1 MSNITLLE
9 LNVPE
14 GDIQLGPKSLRSS
27 TSESAAEPV
36 SETSDESGS
45 GRSLLAVLLLVVF
58 LAAVGV
64 MATKLLG
71 EDADEEIAG
80 FD

>member
-1 MSNITLLE
+1 MGNITLLE
-9 LNVPE
+9 LHVPE
-14 GDIQLGPKSLRSS
+14 GDIQVGPKSLRRSKTDS
-27 TSESAAEPV
+27 DETQESEP
-36 SETSDESGS
+36 TDESGS
-45 GRSLLAVLLLVVF
+45 GRSLVSLLLLVVF

-71 EDADEEIAG
+71 EDADDEIAG